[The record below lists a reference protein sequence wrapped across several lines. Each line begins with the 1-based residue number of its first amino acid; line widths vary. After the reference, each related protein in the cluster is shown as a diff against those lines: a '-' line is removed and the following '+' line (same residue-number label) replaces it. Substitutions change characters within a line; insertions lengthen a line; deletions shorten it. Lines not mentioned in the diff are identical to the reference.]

1 MTINDNL
8 NKLVEKITE
17 ITEVKEVVSYF
28 KNLTT
33 TPQAVIL
40 YRWSTEDVVSTLNVK
55 QIHNFRII
63 VRTEF
68 KNTATQELYTRQLT
82 ELVLDKLNSNRNLDK
97 SVEFVNIDTVTV
109 DWEESDEKTRAITFD
124 ISVQNFNDIN

>member
-40 YRWSTEDVVSTLNVK
+40 YR
-55 QIHNFRII
+55 
-63 VRTEF
+63 
-68 KNTATQELYTRQLT
+68 
-82 ELVLDKLNSNRNLDK
+82 
-97 SVEFVNIDTVTV
+97 
-109 DWEESDEKTRAITFD
+109 
-124 ISVQNFNDIN
+124 